1 MHACIARHLPLFD
14 KDFPQQIFPAKM
26 AKVVNFKMNQD
37 EDTNANKSLVEK
49 SVHNADEDS
58 ADIPDAAK
66 ETDTSQQ
73 EKTHEDH
80 RGSEIDV
87 SLSEKRIDE
96 SMSSPNRIDQ
106 PTSQNAKQLLA
117 EGSKSRRP
125 YEEEEALN
133 EGVEERL
140 VVLEKDYS
148 PPQRKTPIHNK

>member
-1 MHACIARHLPLFD
+1 MFTSGDLCFYW
-14 KDFPQQIFPAKM
+14 DFFSQM

-80 RGSEIDV
+80 RGVISNKSTLV
-87 SLSEKRIDE
+87 SVSWHL
-96 SMSSPNRIDQ
+96 Q
-106 PTSQNAKQLLA
+106 PKHQHTNPVYFS
-117 EGSKSRRP
+117 
-125 YEEEEALN
+125 
-133 EGVEERL
+133 
-140 VVLEKDYS
+140 DYS
-148 PPQRKTPIHNK
+148 RPMTRPPSHN